1 MFPKAY
7 NALVG
12 RVCKNAL
19 IRFDENTFLFRF
31 FFFSCSCHAN
41 WPSIRALGSSAG
53 VFSSESL
60 KSLPESKPPS
70 VSSNNCSKQTPSGAE
85 GGSLTSLLTSSL
97 MLRRSFAFSSI
108 T

>member
-1 MFPKAY
+1 MKKIERRAVLCLVLAGLLLAGL
-7 NALVG
+7 AL
-12 RVCKNAL
+12 
-19 IRFDENTFLFRF
+19 FLFRF

-41 WPSIRALGSSAG
+41 WPSIRAFGSSAD